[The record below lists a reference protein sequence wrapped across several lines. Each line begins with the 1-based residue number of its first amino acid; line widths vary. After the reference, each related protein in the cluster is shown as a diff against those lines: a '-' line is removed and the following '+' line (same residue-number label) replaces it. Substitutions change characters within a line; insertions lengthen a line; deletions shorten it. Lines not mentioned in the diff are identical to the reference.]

1 MKYFLLQLKKLG
13 KFSPFVLGV
22 FCFFAITLCL
32 IIWGIL
38 DKNQKNPNQQKIKV
52 GVVAESDFAQYGMGI
67 NILESMD
74 EISQI
79 LEFELMSKSA
89 AKTALE
95 KGDIGA
101 YLVFPAGFVDAIFS
115 GDVKPVDFVTN
126 YGAGGLVLMLKEELT
141 KGVSTLLEE
150 AQKGVYGIQFL
161 LDDNGFYRYSYKYL
175 NEMNLEY
182 ISIILDRDSF
192 YELKEIGISKGL
204 NIVEYII
211 CGLVIFA
218 LFLFALP
225 FCVVFIK
232 KDYSINQL
240 LKERELSPFRQ
251 ILLENLA
258 FFLFFFSFLIVLL
271 IVIFV
276 PVSKIFSSFLSV
288 VFALIPLVILIV
300 CFAKFIFE
308 VSGNLLNGSLLY
320 FFSTLILCYFGGC
333 FYPISTFPE
342 FFQNIASWLPSGIA
356 LNYGASL
363 LKGKTIVP
371 ELFGL
376 LGYSVAFLA
385 FTIFYRQLKI
395 KEQI

>member
-1 MKYFLLQLKKLG
+1 MNTFYKLLIALL
-13 KFSPFVLGV
+13 V
-22 FCFFAITLCL
+22 AILCVKAVDVQTEVPAYSQT
-32 IIWGIL
+32 GSSGTE
-38 DKNQKNPNQQKIKV
+38 V
-52 GVVAESDFAQYGMGI
+52 E
-67 NILESMD
+67 
-74 EISQI
+74 EIQR
-79 LEFELMSKSA
+79 
-89 AKTALE
+89 
-95 KGDIGA
+95 
-101 YLVFPAGFVDAIFS
+101 V
-115 GDVKPVDFVTN
+115 
-126 YGAGGLVLMLKEELT
+126 
-141 KGVSTLLEE
+141 
-150 AQKGVYGIQFL
+150 
-161 LDDNGFYRYSYKYL
+161 
-175 NEMNLEY
+175 
-182 ISIILDRDSF
+182 
-192 YELKEIGISKGL
+192 
-204 NIVEYII
+204 
-211 CGLVIFA
+211 
-218 LFLFALP
+218 
-225 FCVVFIK
+225 
-232 KDYSINQL
+232 
-240 LKERELSPFRQ
+240 LKERGLSPFRQ

-258 FFLFFFSFLIVLL
+258 FFLFFFSFLIILL

>member
-13 KFSPFVLGV
+13 KFSPFVAGV
-22 FCFFAITLCL
+22 FCFFAITLSL

-52 GVVAESDFAQYGMGI
+52 GVVAESDIAQFGMGI

-74 EISQI
+74 EINQV
-79 LEFELMSKSA
+79 LEFEIMSKSD
-89 AKTALE
+89 AKNAL
-95 KGDIGA
+95 KNGDIGA
-101 YLVFPAGFVDAIFS
+101 FLVFPAGFVDAIFS
-115 GDVKPVDFVTN
+115 GDVKPINFITN

-141 KGVSTLLEE
+141 EGVSTLLEE

-161 LDDNGFYRYSYKYL
+161 LDDNGYYRYSYKYL

-192 YELKEIGISKGL
+192 YELKEIGVSKGL

-211 CGLVIFA
+211 CGLMIFV

-232 KDYSINQL
+232 KDHSINQL
-240 LKERELSPFRQ
+240 LKERGISPFRQ

-258 FFLFFFSFLIVLL
+258 FFLFFFSVLL
-271 IVIFV
+271 ILLFAFSGLI
-276 PVSKIFSSFLSV
+276 SKVYPSFLSLIL
-288 VFALIPLVILIV
+288 ALIPLMTFIV

-308 VSGNLLNGSLLY
+308 VSENLLNGSLLY
-320 FFSTLILCYFGGC
+320 FFTTLILCYLGGC

-342 FFQNIASWLPSGIA
+342 VFQKVASWLPSGLA
-356 LNYGASL
+356 LNYGANL
-363 LKGKTIVP
+363 IKGKTIVP

-385 FTIFYRQLKI
+385 FTIFYRRLKI

>member
-13 KFSPFVLGV
+13 KFSPFVAGV
-22 FCFFAITLCL
+22 FCFFAITLSL

-52 GVVAESDFAQYGMGI
+52 GVVTESDIAQFGMGI

-74 EISQI
+74 EINQV
-79 LEFELMSKSA
+79 LEFEIMSKSD
-89 AKTALE
+89 AKNAL
-95 KGDIGA
+95 KNGDIGA

-115 GDVKPVDFVTN
+115 GDVKPINFITN

-141 KGVSTLLEE
+141 EGVSTLLEE

-161 LDDNGFYRYSYKYL
+161 LDDNGYYRYSYKYL

-192 YELKEIGISKGL
+192 YELKEIGVSKGL

-211 CGLVIFA
+211 CGLMIFV

-240 LKERELSPFRQ
+240 LKERGFSALKQ
-251 ILLENLA
+251 ILLENFA

-288 VFALIPLVILIV
+288 VFALIPLVTFIV

-308 VSGNLLNGSLLY
+308 VSENLLNGSLLY
-320 FFSTLILCYFGGC
+320 FFTILILCYLGGC

-356 LNYGASL
+356 LNYGANL
-363 LKGKTIVP
+363 IKGKTIVP
-371 ELFGL
+371 ELLGLFVYSFG
-376 LGYSVAFLA
+376 FLA
-385 FTIFYRQLKI
+385 FTIFYRRLKI